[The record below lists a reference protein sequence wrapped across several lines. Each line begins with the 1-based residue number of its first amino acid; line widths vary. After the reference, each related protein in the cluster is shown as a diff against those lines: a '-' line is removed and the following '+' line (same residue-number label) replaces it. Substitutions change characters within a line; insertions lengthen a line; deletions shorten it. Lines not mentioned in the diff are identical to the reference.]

1 MGPHSGLVAIDLR
14 GAVLAAAICCGILV
28 TALTELFSL
37 VGGLTLGWLLAAWA
51 TALAAGGLVLAR
63 RRVFRQSRRTCGWPP
78 LLRGL
83 DLAMAVWIAMVVALT
98 GALALSA
105 VPINPDSMAYH
116 LARVAHWVQNGSVAF
131 YPTHI
136 IRQLYQPPWA
146 EFAVLHLFILAG
158 GDRLVN
164 LVQWVSMVA
173 SLVGVTAIAR
183 QLGAGRR
190 GQLLSAF
197 ACATIPMGI
206 LQSRTPQND
215 YAAALWLVCL
225 VSALLALDSRPGA
238 LPTLGAGA
246 SLGLALLTK
255 GTSYVFAAPFVLV
268 FVLTGRNRL
277 LSKKLIQGLVIGL
290 CAVALNAPQY
300 WRNAQVFGS
309 PLGPG
314 GEGNFRYAN
323 DAFSPAILA
332 SNALRNLGV
341 HAGTP
346 WPAANAH
353 IERAIAVL
361 HQGIGI
367 ALDDPRS
374 TWPGTRFEVIPP
386 AANEDLPAMA
396 FTSC

>member
-1 MGPHSGLVAIDLR
+1 VGLVSVDLR
-14 GAVLAAAICCGILV
+14 GAVLASAVCGGVLV
-28 TALTELFSL
+28 TALTEVFSL
-37 VGGLTLGWLLAAWA
+37 VRGLTLGGLLVAWA
-51 TALAAGGLVLAR
+51 TALAAAGLLLAR
-63 RRVFRQSRRTCGWPP
+63 LRVFRQSRPPSGLPP
-78 LLRGL
+78 LPRGL
-83 DLAMAVWIAMVVALT
+83 DLAMAVWIATVVALT

-105 VPINPDSMAYH
+105 VPINPDSMIYH
-116 LARVAHWVQNGSVAF
+116 LARVAHWVENRSVAF

-136 IRQLYQPPWA
+136 VRQLYQPPWA
-146 EFAVLHLFILAG
+146 EFAVLHLFIFAA

-164 LVQWVSMVA
+164 LVQWASMVA
-173 SLVGVTAIAR
+173 SLVGVSIIAR

-225 VSALLALDSRPGA
+225 VSALLAMDSRPGA

-246 SLGLALLTK
+246 SLGLAWLTK
-255 GTSYVFAAPFVLV
+255 GTSYVFAAPFVVV
-268 FVLTGRNRL
+268 FVLMGRNRP
-277 LSKKLIQGLVIGL
+277 LSRKLTQGLVIGL

-314 GEGNFRYAN
+314 AEGSFRYAN
-323 DAFSPAILA
+323 DALSPTILA
-332 SNALRNLGV
+332 SNALRNLGM

-346 WPAANAH
+346 WQAANAQ
-353 IERAIAVL
+353 IERAIASL

-374 TWPGTRFEVIPP
+374 TWPGTRFAVIPSSG
-386 AANEDLPAMA
+386 E
-396 FTSC
+396 